1 MHIINTR
8 DNAKRKMQN
17 TKPLPRTKNFVFGI
31 ILLPLIFCF
40 LSGCIKKDELNEA
53 RTDVG
58 RSQLYYQHAVER
70 YKDLVKAGGDSG
82 RLYLELGQLY
92 FSHGDF
98 EQAIESFRKAKG
110 TAADRFIAISYYLTG
125 NFTEALEIF
134 NKQELRDD
142 EYLYY
147 HGLTCEKLNLFD
159 QALGAYN
166 KIRGLKFKA
175 RAKTRIDT
183 IERESG
189 LARIKDTDPEVN
201 KIITGPYSSK
211 EYPQAGALILYC
223 DERFEVTAE
232 NTEVSTL
239 HYIVKILNQ
248 RGKEDFAE
256 SGLDYDSTYERVE
269 LVYARTIKP
278 DGTVVDVGS
287 RHIRDV
293 SKYLNFPL
301 YSNAR
306 VYIISFPEVTEG
318 SCVEYK
324 LKIYRSQ
331 LINKK
336 DFILSYPIQAPEPVI
351 AASLSIS
358 LPRQRPLNIKILNEG
373 YNDFGADLKPDIKEN
388 DDFLTYRWQFRNIP
402 QITPESNMPPEAQIN
417 PALFISTFAS
427 WQDIYNWWWQLAK
440 DKIKADSA
448 IKDEVSLLIK
458 NRNSEEDKIRAIYN
472 FCAQKIRYVAVEYG
486 QAGYEPHYA
495 SDIFK
500 NKYGDC
506 KDQAILLVT
515 MLKEANFSSW
525 PVLIATKERYNLNED
540 FPSAMFNHCIAAVS
554 SEDKIFFLD
563 PTAETCPFGDL
574 PPDDQGRKVLIF
586 KENGYRIQD
595 TPLYPAGHNLN
606 RHYLKIKINSD
617 ESLLAQKSVF
627 TYGVYDQAQ
636 RHWLLYTQPELIR
649 EMLKEKIQEVSI
661 GAKLDK
667 YSIGNLDNLNQPV
680 VLDYSF
686 RGPEYFTLASN
697 LRIMPQLTSL
707 DTSLVAKDIRRYPI
721 DFCILDTKEAVFEI
735 EIPDN
740 FVVKY
745 MPGNVTEDSPWLK
758 FTAEYRRQGRD
769 KIHFSQ
775 KIELKENLVSQKD
788 YPDFKKFF
796 EGLAKKIKQRI
807 VVERI

>member
-17 TKPLPRTKNFVFGI
+17 TKPLRRTQNFVFGI

-40 LSGCIKKDELNEA
+40 LSGCSKKDELNDA

-70 YKDLVKAGGDSG
+70 YKDLVKKEADSE
-82 RLYLELGQLY
+82 RLYFELGQLY

-98 EQAIESFRKAKG
+98 EQAVESFRKAKG
-110 TAADRFIAISYYLTG
+110 SAANRFIAISYYRLG

-134 NKQELRDD
+134 NKQELGDE

-159 QALGAYN
+159 QALEVYR
-166 KIRGLKFKA
+166 KIKGPKF
-175 RAKTRIDT
+175 RAKAETRIDA

-189 LARIKDTDPEVN
+189 LARIKDADPEVN

-223 DERFEVTAE
+223 DEKVEITPE

-256 SGLDYDSTYERVE
+256 SGIGYDSTYERVE

-318 SCVEYK
+318 SCLEYK
-324 LKIYRSQ
+324 LKVYRSQ

-336 DFILSYPIQAPEPVI
+336 DFILSYPVQAAEPVI
-351 AASLSIS
+351 AANLSII
-358 LPRQRPLNIKILNEG
+358 LPRQRPLNIKTINER
-373 YNDFGADLKPDIKEN
+373 YNDFGADLKPAIKEN
-388 DDFLTYRWQFRNIP
+388 NGFLTYNWQFRNIP
-402 QITPESNMPPEAQIN
+402 QITPEPLMPPEAQIN
-417 PALFISTFAS
+417 PSLFISTFSS

-458 NRNSEEDKIRAIYN
+458 NQNSEEDKIRAIYN

-515 MLKEANFSSW
+515 MLKESGFSSW
-525 PVLIATKERYNLNED
+525 PVLIGTKEHYNLNED

-554 SEDKIFFLD
+554 LQDKVYFLD

-574 PPDDQGRKVLIF
+574 PAGDQGRKVLIF
-586 KENGYRIQD
+586 KEDGYKIQD
-595 TPLYPAGHNLN
+595 TPLYPAAHNLN
-606 RHYLKIKINSD
+606 KHYLKIKINSD
-617 ESLLAQKSVF
+617 ESLVAEKSVF
-627 TYGVYDQAQ
+627 TYGVYDQVQ
-636 RHWLLYTQPELIR
+636 RHWLLYTQPDLIR
-649 EMLKEKIQEVSI
+649 QMLKEKIQEVSI
-661 GAKLDK
+661 GAKLDS
-667 YSIGNLDNLNQPV
+667 YSIENLDNLNQPV
-680 VLDYSF
+680 MLDYSF

-707 DTSLVAKDIRRYPI
+707 DTSLTAKDIRRYPL
-721 DFCILDTKEAVFEI
+721 DFGILDSKEAIFEI

-740 FVVKY
+740 FVIKY
-745 MPGNVTEDSPWLK
+745 MPDDVSEDSPWLK
-758 FTAEYRRQGRD
+758 FTAEYKRQGKAR
-769 KIHFSQ
+769 IYFSQ
-775 KIELKENLVSQKD
+775 KIELKENLISQKD

-807 VVERI
+807 VIERI